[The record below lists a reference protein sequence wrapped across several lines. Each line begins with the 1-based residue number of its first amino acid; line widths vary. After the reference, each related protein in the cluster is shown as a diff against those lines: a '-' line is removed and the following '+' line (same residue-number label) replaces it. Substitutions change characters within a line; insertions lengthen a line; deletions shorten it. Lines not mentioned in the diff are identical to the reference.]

1 MKKYCRIC
9 WNTKNWQCP
18 TGEAHNL
25 ESDGA
30 YVAKNGFGHEEWLF
44 NFSWLLKGF
53 DPTDAN
59 TYRYGFLQPINKYL
73 NKYEGKTLSV
83 LLYAISPE
91 KRFLVV
97 ARIDNLYVPKDEERD
112 WVLNQ
117 MQKRGWLKQ
126 MQREVEELDFDNSPL
141 VSPPAWDVVNSRFR
155 PQDVTFYDPKIIV
168 PKTHKYSKKYRYH
181 PFNWNDDFLPESYA
195 STPIEPPTIDDEYS
209 PLRSEEERTRAASD
223 GATYNP
229 RHVQLQNRLYQKLC
243 SEYGKEP
250 VEYEDEFVD
259 IKFQVNDTVTF
270 IEIKMELTVKR
281 CIRLALGQLLEYT
294 HYPSETRA
302 QKLIVVGDAFPKI
315 EDVTYLK
322 QLRTIYNIPVYYS
335 RWDWDKE
342 SLSEEI

>member
-1 MKKYCRIC
+1 
-9 WNTKNWQCP
+9 
-18 TGEAHNL
+18 
-25 ESDGA
+25 
-30 YVAKNGFGHEEWLF
+30 
-44 NFSWLLKGF
+44 
-53 DPTDAN
+53 
-59 TYRYGFLQPINKYL
+59 
-73 NKYEGKTLSV
+73 
-83 LLYAISPE
+83 
-91 KRFLVV
+91 
-97 ARIDNLYVPKDEERD
+97 
-112 WVLNQ
+112 
-117 MQKRGWLKQ
+117 
-126 MQREVEELDFDNSPL
+126 
-141 VSPPAWDVVNSRFR
+141 
-155 PQDVTFYDPKIIV
+155 
-168 PKTHKYSKKYRYH
+168 
-181 PFNWNDDFLPESYA
+181 
-195 STPIEPPTIDDEYS
+195 
-209 PLRSEEERTRAASD
+209 
-223 GATYNP
+223 
-229 RHVQLQNRLYQKLC
+229 VQLQNRLYQKLC